1 MSSLIGNIALFG
13 VGRWGVHLLRNFL
26 NHPQAQVLAV
36 VDPSAEQ
43 LARVKQQFDLDDTV
57 LLTTDWAEAMNLPAL
72 TAAVIVTPAVTHVEL
87 IRAALQRGLH
97 VLAEKPLTLDPM
109 AAVELCRL
117 ADRQQR
123 QLVIDHTYLFHPAI
137 TEGKKALPLVGER
150 RYGYAT
156 RTHLAPVRQDVDALW
171 DLAIH
176 DIAILNHWLE
186 ECPVTVQAQGSVWL
200 QPQITTAHSPQGLA
214 DTVWSTLIY
223 ASGFRATLHHSWLN
237 PDKQRRLAIVGSL
250 GSLVFD
256 ELAAEPLVLQSGG
269 LDPQGAGFQPTL
281 MDRTP
286 LTVPPLEPLGH
297 LCDHFLACIRDPRA
311 ATISPGW
318 LGAELVQVLSALSAS
333 LQVGGMAVAV
343 DRLAH

>member
-1 MSSLIGNIALFG
+1 MSSPIGNIALFG
-13 VGRWGVHLLRNFL
+13 VGRWGVHLLRHFV

-43 LARVKQQFDLDDTV
+43 LARIKQQFELDDGV
-57 LLTTDWAEAMNLPAL
+57 LLTTDWAEAMALPAL

-87 IRAALQRGLH
+87 IRAALHRGLH
-97 VLAEKPLTLDPM
+97 VLAEKPLTLDPVE
-109 AAVELCRL
+109 AVELCRL

-123 QLVIDHTYLFHPAI
+123 QLVIDHTYLFNPAI

-176 DIAILNHWLE
+176 DIAILNDWLA
-186 ECPVTVQAQGSVWL
+186 ECPVAVQAQGSVWL
-200 QPQITTAHSPQGLA
+200 QPQITTPRSPQGLA

-223 ASGFRATLHHSWLN
+223 PSGFRATLHHSWLN
-237 PDKQRRLAIVGSL
+237 ADKQRRLAIVGSL

-256 ELAAEPLVLQSGG
+256 ELADQPLVLQSGSLAAHG
-269 LDPQGAGFQPTL
+269 SSFQPTL
-281 MDRTP
+281 MARTP
-286 LTVPPLEPLGH
+286 LAVPPLEPLGH
-297 LCDHFLACIRDPRA
+297 LCDHFLTCVRDNRRSA
-311 ATISPGW
+311 ISSGW
-318 LGAELVQVLSALSAS
+318 LGAELVQVLSALSVS
-333 LQVGGMAVAV
+333 LQTGGIEVAVA
-343 DRLAH
+343 RLAQ